1 MTDILN
7 QIGSTLGGVVD
18 SSTVQLTARLVF
30 LYLVLVWVATAWWAF
45 RDLSRRTTS
54 LPAPFLMSGLVVLA
68 TPVFFLPVAV
78 VYRVIRPA
86 ETLAEASERDLTET
100 ALEATPVPTA
110 CPSCGSAIEDDWR
123 LCPWCRY
130 ELLVPC
136 PRCTRLVEVA
146 WPVCPW
152 CVAALPWRRE
162 PVPVMA
168 EPTAPPRVWP
178 DWDTAATPAGG
189 SRPSEPEQPADDRAA
204 AETGDGEPA
213 APGSR
218 GRPST
223 AIW

>member
-7 QIGSTLGGVVD
+7 QIGSTLGGLVD
-18 SSTVQLTARLVF
+18 SSAVQLTARLLFV
-30 LYLVLVWVATAWWAF
+30 YLVLVWVATAWWAF

-54 LPAPFLMSGLVVLA
+54 LPAPFLVSGLIVLA
-68 TPVFFLPVAV
+68 TPVFFVPVAI
-78 VYRVIRPA
+78 VYRVVRPA

-100 ALEATPVPTA
+100 ALEATPVHEA
-110 CPSCGSAIEDDWR
+110 CPSCGSTIEEGWR

-136 PRCTRLVEVA
+136 PRCTRLVETT

-152 CVAALPWRRE
+152 CVSELPWRHEAVLAKAE

-168 EPTAPPRVWP
+168 EPSDPPIVWP
-178 DWDTAATPAGG
+178 DWGASETAVGGRPTDDAGD
-189 SRPSEPEQPADDRAA
+189 A
-204 AETGDGEPA
+204 EPA
-213 APGSR
+213 ASGSK
-218 GRPST
+218 GRSST

>member
-1 MTDILN
+1 MIDILEP
-7 QIGSTLGGVVD
+7 IGSAFSGLVD
-18 SSTVQLTARLVF
+18 NSAVQLTGRLFV
-30 LYLVLVWVATAWWAF
+30 LYLIVVWVATAWWAF
-45 RDLSRRTTS
+45 RDVSQRTTS
-54 LPAPFLMSGLVVLA
+54 LPAPFLVAGLFTLA
-68 TPVFFLPVAV
+68 TPLFFLPIAI
-78 VYRVIRPA
+78 VYRVVRPS

-100 ALEATPVPTA
+100 ALEATPTQVA

-152 CVAALPWRRE
+152 CVAELPWRRE

-168 EPTAPPRVWP
+168 GPPDAPTVWP
-178 DWDTAATPAGG
+178 EWGAAATSAGA
-189 SRPSEPEQPADDRAA
+189 PSAADGRTTDESGAP
-204 AETGDGEPA
+204 EPA
-213 APGSR
+213 TSGSS
-218 GRPST
+218 GRSST